1 MRHRG
6 GNARARGE
14 MRAATPGQP
23 KNRERSEPPHGG
35 GGEPQALSGRQC
47 RTFVRSSSHRSLL
60 YAVADAVRKRPE
72 HPSRQTAPCK
82 HSLPTGIRH
91 RRPGSRKTVRGA
103 GCRKRRET
111 RSLILGKTVSVHDRC
126 SAARTVKAIIRNPG
140 FERVKLPAHHEKLR
154 RTTLRRTSVTGALF
168 HCATHDPPQSSF
180 RPDAPNRL
188 PRSTSHEMR
197 PAKYIRRP
205 SYAGPDGPC
214 DPSRTSRPAAP
225 IIIPPRCAEPPPTKH
240 IRQSTSGKVHPA
252 TVIRRPRRSVR
263 PRPNFAARRPG
274 HRSSMRRTAAAAPAK
289 SAGRS
294 QWTARRFSTT
304 IRPSTTTVSTS
315 AALPQ

>member
-1 MRHRG
+1 MG
-6 GNARARGE
+6 D
-14 MRAATPGQP
+14 
-23 KNRERSEPPHGG
+23 EPP
-35 GGEPQALSGRQC
+35 ALPGRQC

-60 YAVADAVRKRPE
+60 CAVADAVRKRPE

-82 HSLPTGIRH
+82 HSLPTGIWH
-91 RRPGSRKTVRGA
+91 RRPGGRKTVRGSA
-103 GCRKRRET
+103 CRKRREP

-126 SAARTVKAIIRNPG
+126 SAARIVKAIITNPG
-140 FERVKLPAHHEKLR
+140 FERVKLPAHHEKLQ
-154 RTTLRRTSVTGALF
+154 RTTLRRTSVTGPLF
-168 HCATHDPPQSSF
+168 GCATHDPPRSSL

-188 PRSTSHEMR
+188 PRSTSDE
-197 PAKYIRRP
+197 
-205 SYAGPDGPC
+205 
-214 DPSRTSRPAAP
+214 
-225 IIIPPRCAEPPPTKH
+225 
-240 IRQSTSGKVHPA
+240 VHPS

-274 HRSSMRRTAAAAPAK
+274 HHSASMRRTAAAAPAK